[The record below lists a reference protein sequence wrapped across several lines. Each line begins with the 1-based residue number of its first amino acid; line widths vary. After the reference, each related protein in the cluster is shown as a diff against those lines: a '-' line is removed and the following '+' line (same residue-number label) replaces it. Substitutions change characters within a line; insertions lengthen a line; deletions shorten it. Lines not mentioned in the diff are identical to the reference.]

1 MNISFHNGVSG
12 MLAYQEDMNQI
23 AHNVSNAGTVGYK
36 PSRSVFEDLIYTR
49 MAVNSE
55 EQPLVGHGIRVA
67 DSHLEYRQG
76 PLLLNGTGGLDF
88 ALVGDGFFALEL
100 PDGSIQYTRKGSF
113 DISIESTD
121 GGNSGNNK
129 GKAGSAKGFLVNEEG
144 YHVLDSEGKRIE
156 LPKKEGDSGLFD
168 LKGLKDKLGIY
179 DFPNPYGLEHV
190 TGVLFTPSENSGE
203 AVAIIKGTETGNYHG
218 RSYHIQENALEQS
231 AVELSTE
238 MVDAI
243 VSQRAF
249 QINAKMVQ
257 TADELEQVV
266 NNLR

>member
-12 MLAYQEDMNQI
+12 MLTYQEDMNQI
-23 AHNVSNAGTVGYK
+23 AHNVANAGTVGYK

-55 EQPLVGHGIRVA
+55 EEPLVGHGARVA

-100 PDGSIQYTRKGSF
+100 PDGTIQYTRKGSF
-113 DISIESTD
+113 DISIEGD
-121 GGNSGNNK
+121 K
-129 GKAGSAKGFLVNEEG
+129 GYLVNEEG
-144 YHVLDSEGKRIE
+144 SHVLDSEGKRIE
-156 LPKKEGDSGLFD
+156 LTRLKGNKDGLFD

-179 DFPNPYGLEHV
+179 DFPNPFGLEHQS
-190 TGVLFTPSENSGE
+190 GVLFTPTENSGE
-203 AVAIIKGTETGNYHG
+203 AVAIIKGTETGDYHG
-218 RSYHIQENALEQS
+218 RSYSIVENALEQS

-249 QINAKMVQ
+249 QISAKMVQ
-257 TADELEQVV
+257 TADELEQTI

>member
-23 AHNVSNAGTVGYK
+23 AHNVANSGTVGYK
-36 PSRSVFEDLIYTR
+36 PSRSVFQDLIYTR

-55 EQPLVGHGIRVA
+55 EQPLVGHGIRVM

-76 PLLLNGTGGLDF
+76 PLLTNGAGGLDF
-88 ALVGDGFFALEL
+88 CLVGDGFFAVEL
-100 PDGSIQYTRKGSF
+100 TDGSIQYTRNGSF
-113 DISIESTD
+113 NISIEGD
-121 GGNSGNNK
+121 K
-129 GKAGSAKGFLVNEEG
+129 GYLVDEEG
-144 YHVLDSEGKRIE
+144 NHVLNSAGKRIE
-156 LPKKEGDSGLFD
+156 LIREKKDGLFD
-168 LKGLKDKLGIY
+168 LDGLKDKLGIY
-179 DFPNPYGLEHV
+179 DFPNPYGLEHQS
-190 TGVLFTPSENSGE
+190 GVRFTPNEVSGE
-203 AVAIIKGTETGNYHG
+203 AVAIIKGTETGAYHG
-218 RSYHIQENALEQS
+218 RSYSIIENALEQS

>member
-12 MLAYQEDMNQI
+12 MLAFQEDMNQI

-36 PSRSVFEDLIYTR
+36 PSRSVFQDLIYTR

-55 EQPLVGHGIRVA
+55 EEPLVGHGTRVL

-88 ALVGDGFFALEL
+88 ALVGDGFFAVEL
-100 PDGSIQYTRKGSF
+100 TDGSIQYTRNGSF
-113 DISIESTD
+113 NISIEGD
-121 GGNSGNNK
+121 
-129 GKAGSAKGFLVNEEG
+129 KGFLVDEEG
-144 YHVLDSEGKRIE
+144 NHILDSAGQRIE
-156 LPKKEGDSGLFD
+156 LTRQQKDGLFD

-179 DFPNPYGLEHV
+179 DFPNPFGLEHQS
-190 TGVLFTPSENSGE
+190 GVRFTANEVSGE
-203 AVAIIKGTETGNYHG
+203 AVAIIKGTETGSYHG
-218 RSYHIQENALEQS
+218 RSYSIVENALEQS

-249 QINAKMVQ
+249 QISAKMVQ
-257 TADELEQVV
+257 TADELEQTV